1 MAGLNAARRVW
12 DEIHLSPFSVLLSNW
27 DILESY
33 RSYARLSSLQ
43 WPEAHNI
50 ELCRLLKE
58 LHNILI
64 SLDDLPHQEHLQELD
79 ILQRRLDG
87 LLVDLKVHISYSND
101 RQR

>member
-1 MAGLNAARRVW
+1 MAGLNAARRVR
-12 DEIHLSPFSVLLSNW
+12 DVIHLSPLSVLLSNW

-33 RSYARLSSLQ
+33 QLYVSPSSLQ

-50 ELCRLLKE
+50 ELCRLLEE

-79 ILQRRLDG
+79 LLQHRLDS
-87 LLVDLKVHISYSND
+87 LLVDLKVHISLFNGG
-101 RQR
+101 RR

>member
-1 MAGLNAARRVW
+1 MAGLDTAQRVQN
-12 DEIHLSPFSVLLSNW
+12 EIHLSPFSVLLSNW

-33 RSYARLSSLQ
+33 QSYVRPSSLQ

-58 LHNILI
+58 LHIILT

-79 ILQRRLDG
+79 LLQRRLDG
-87 LLVDLKVHISYSND
+87 LLVDLKVHISYFND
-101 RQR
+101 KRR